1 MNEQTKRNIATLAI
15 ELINFH
21 FEQQAGEP
29 MWQFSQ
35 EVEDILTRCE
45 HIHPD
50 IVKMIHEEI

>member
-1 MNEQTKRNIATLAI
+1 MNERSKQNIADIGI

-21 FEQQAGEP
+21 FEQQAGAA

-35 EVEDILTRCE
+35 AVEDVISRCE

-50 IVKMIHEEI
+50 IVKMIHEQI

>member
-15 ELINFH
+15 ELINFQ

-45 HIHPD
+45 RIHPD

>member
-1 MNEQTKRNIATLAI
+1 MTEDTKRNIATLAI

-21 FEQQAGEP
+21 FEQYSGQQ

-35 EVEDILTRCE
+35 AVEDVISRCE

-50 IVKMIHEEI
+50 IVAFVHEEI